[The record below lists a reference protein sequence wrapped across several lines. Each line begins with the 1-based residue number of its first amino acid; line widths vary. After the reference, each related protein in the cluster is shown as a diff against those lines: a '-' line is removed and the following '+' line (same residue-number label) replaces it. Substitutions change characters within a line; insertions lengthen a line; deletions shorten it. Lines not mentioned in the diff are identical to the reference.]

1 MVMFAQLDIT
11 VPLESRLNVLL
22 ELSAI
27 KMVFPQILCNASKD
41 STVMLA
47 LLECVRPRPLTIV
60 IGALLV
66 TIAQLVHLL
75 LSNVLLVITLTLEV

>member
-1 MVMFAQLDIT
+1 MLQ
-11 VPLESRLNVLL
+11 
-22 ELSAI
+22 ELSAT

>member
-1 MVMFAQLDIT
+1 
-11 VPLESRLNVLL
+11 VLL
-22 ELSAI
+22 ELSAT

-47 LLECVRPRPLTIV
+47 LLECARPLPLTIV

-75 LSNVLLVITLTLEV
+75 LFNVLLVITLTLEV